1 MFPIIEPFDSG
12 WLDAG
17 DSQQI
22 YWETSGNP
30 HGRPVVFLH
39 GGPGSGCSPQRRRY
53 FDPTIFKIILTD
65 QRGCGRSTPLVET
78 VEHLKV
84 NTTQHLIHDLEVL
97 RRHLGVD
104 RWAML
109 GGSWGS
115 TLALAYAQTH
125 PVRVAAIV
133 LACVTTTS
141 RREVQWITHD
151 MGRIF
156 PEQWERFS
164 SVGFH
169 ERHADAYL
177 PDLYADLVFSEDA
190 SVRERAAREWCA
202 WEDTHVSL
210 SPGFTPNRRFDDPH
224 FRLLFTRLVTHY
236 WRHAAFL
243 PEDHLIRNASKLHDI
258 PGILLHGRYD
268 ISSPVESAW
277 RLHRAWGDSEL
288 HILET
293 AGHGGGEMPE
303 RIVEAMNRV
312 AAFA

>member
-1 MFPIIEPFDSG
+1 MFRLTEPFDSG
-12 WLDAG
+12 WLDVG
-17 DSQQI
+17 DSQRI
-22 YWETSGNP
+22 YWECSGNP
-30 HGRPVVFLH
+30 NGRPVVYLH

-53 FDPTIFKIILTD
+53 FDPSVYKIILTD

-84 NTTQHLIHDLEVL
+84 STTQHLIDDLEVL
-97 RRHLGVD
+97 RIHLGLD
-104 RWAML
+104 RWALL

-125 PVRVAAIV
+125 PGRVAAIV

-151 MGRIF
+151 VGRVF

-169 ERHADAYL
+169 ERDADASL

-190 SVRERAAREWCA
+190 SVRGRAAREWCT

-210 SPGFTPNRRFDDPH
+210 APGFTPNRRFDDPH

-243 PEDHLIRNASKLHDI
+243 PEDYLIRNASKLHDI

-268 ISSPVESAW
+268 ISSPVETAW
-277 RLHRAWGDSEL
+277 RLHRAWRGSEL
-288 HILET
+288 HILDT
-293 AGHGGGEMPE
+293 TGHGGGETPE